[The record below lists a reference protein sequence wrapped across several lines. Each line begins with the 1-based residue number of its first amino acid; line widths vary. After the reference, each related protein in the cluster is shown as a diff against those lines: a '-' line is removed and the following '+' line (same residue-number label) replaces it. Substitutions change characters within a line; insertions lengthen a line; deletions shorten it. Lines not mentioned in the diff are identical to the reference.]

1 MLAKLIKYDMKA
13 LSRYL
18 VVIHVMLLAA
28 AVLGRVFL
36 VDGVFRGGFGPRTD
50 SGAMREVAD
59 LIMGISIFLIIVL
72 FMAACF
78 GTLVL
83 VGMYFYK
90 NMFSDEA
97 YLTHTLPVSRGQLLT
112 AKTIA
117 GSAWIFIDNI
127 LLIASIAILLLT
139 GDMMD
144 AAFDMEAR
152 VLGEMGFPDHIGYGG
167 IILSI
172 LVLIVVGAAGNA
184 LMLYVSVTVGQ
195 LFSNH
200 RALGAV
206 VAYFCIS
213 TVVSLVSGLVG
224 ASIGLSASEAGDLTF
239 LFGFCVKLFLGSAA
253 LEVALAVVFYIITL
267 LLLRKKLNL
276 S

>member
-1 MLAKLIKYDMKA
+1 MLGKLMKYDMKA

-36 VDGVFRGGFGPRTD
+36 VNGVFRGGFGPRTD
-50 SGAMREVAD
+50 SGMMREVTD

-127 LLIASIAILLLT
+127 LLAASIAILLLT
-139 GDMMD
+139 GDIMGM
-144 AAFDMEAR
+144 AFDMEER
-152 VLGEMGFPDHIGYGG
+152 VLGAMGFPDFIGYGG
-167 IILSI
+167 ITLAVM
-172 LVLIVVGAAGNA
+172 VLLAVGAAGNA
-184 LMLYVSVTVGQ
+184 LLLYVSVTVGQ

-213 TVVSLVSGLVG
+213 TVVSIFSGIVG
-224 ASIGLSASEAGDLTF
+224 ASIGLSVAEAEDMTF
-239 LFGFCVKLFLGSAA
+239 FFGFCVKLFLGSVVLEAA
-253 LEVALAVVFYIITL
+253 LAAVFYIITL
-267 LLLRKKLNL
+267 LLLKKKLNL

>member
-1 MLAKLIKYDMKA
+1 MLAKLLKYDFKS

-18 VVIHVMLLAA
+18 IVIHGMLLIA

-36 VDGVFRGGFGPRTD
+36 VDGVFRGQFGPRTD
-50 SGAMREVAD
+50 SGAMREVID
-59 LIMGISIFLIIVL
+59 LIMGVSIFLIIVL

-152 VLGEMGFPDHIGYGG
+152 VLGEMGFPDYIGYGG
-167 IILSI
+167 IILAI

-213 TVVSLVSGLVG
+213 TVVSIFSGLIGTAIGFTADG
-224 ASIGLSASEAGDLTF
+224 AQGLTF
-239 LFGFCVKLFLGSAA
+239 LFGFFVKLFLGSAA
-253 LEVALAVVFYIITL
+253 LEVAFAVVFYIITL